1 MLLNPGFMAGVKAAL
16 PVLLVIAPFGA
27 IFGAIANQA
36 GLNLFEAMAMSV
48 VILAGASQI
57 AALQLLTDQ
66 APAIVAILTGL
77 FINLRFAMYS
87 ASLAPYWQDAP
98 LWQRACC
105 AYLMVDQ
112 SYGMAIR
119 RYIESPDDSVDFRV
133 SYYFG
138 ISLPVVFFWFVGTGV
153 GAVLGASIPPQ
164 LTLEFAVPVTFIAI
178 AAPLLRGLP
187 NLAAATSAVIL
198 ALMFHHFP
206 YSLGLLAAA
215 VGGMAIGLSTEVYLE
230 ARGRRAVP

>member
-1 MLLNPGFMAGVKAAL
+1 MMLNPGFMAGVKATL

-27 IFGAIANQA
+27 IFGAIASQA

-87 ASLAPYWQDAP
+87 ASLAPYWQAAP
-98 LWQRACC
+98 LWKRASC

-112 SYGMAIR
+112 SYGIAIL
-119 RYIESPDDSVDFRV
+119 RYIDSPDDSADFRI

-138 ISLPVVFFWFVGTGV
+138 VSLPVVFFWFVGTGF
-153 GAVLGASIPPQ
+153 GSLMGASIPPQ

-178 AAPLLRGLP
+178 AAPLLRGLS
-187 NLAAATSAVIL
+187 NLVAATVAVIL
-198 ALMFHHFP
+198 ALTFHHLP
-206 YSLGLLAAA
+206 YSLGLLLAA
-215 VGGMAIGLSTEVYLE
+215 VAGMAAGLSLEIYQE